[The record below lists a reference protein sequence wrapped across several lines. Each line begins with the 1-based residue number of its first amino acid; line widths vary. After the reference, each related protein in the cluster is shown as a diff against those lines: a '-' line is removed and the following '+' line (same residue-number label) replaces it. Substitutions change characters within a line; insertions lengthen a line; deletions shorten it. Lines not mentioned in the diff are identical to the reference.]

1 MIASFNSLTSLL
13 DTDRKCDGRM
23 QERGRATVTGTIWS
37 LHRVIANPDSSVD
50 DVRTAKRLL
59 LRLLEKTK
67 AFPRLETLEMEMRDD
82 ERQSRRTGS
91 FREGQ
96 RRSSESNRSRA
107 VASAAYGRS

>member
-37 LHRVIANPDSSVD
+37 LHRVISNPDSPVD

-59 LRLLEKTK
+59 LRMLEKTK
-67 AFPRLETLEMEMRDD
+67 AFPRLEAFETQMRD
-82 ERQSRRTGS
+82 EVRQSRSAGS
-91 FREGQ
+91 LREDQ
-96 RRSSESNRSRA
+96 RRSSGANRSRA